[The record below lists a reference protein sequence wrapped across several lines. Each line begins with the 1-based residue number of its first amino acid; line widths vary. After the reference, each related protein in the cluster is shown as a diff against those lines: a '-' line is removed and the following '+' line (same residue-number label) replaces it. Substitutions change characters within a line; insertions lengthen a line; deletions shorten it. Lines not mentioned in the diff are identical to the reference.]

1 MKEYGAI
8 VIKQNI
14 AMTKR
19 LLEEYR
25 DSLTQMGNMFVFVR
39 NEYDEIGDVTNDVFD
54 VIAHAVS
61 KGYMYVNTIVVP
73 TTDFIHVN
81 LPDNVVYVVWLAKD
95 KNHYFEKDA
104 IREEHIWEKVEWGH
118 RAKNYNPKGK
128 DPGNVWIPTKDDGKA
143 HITEHILLDTAAVFD
158 RIYKSCH
165 MHNLPTLLVSD
176 EAINVNK
183 YSDLEFVFT
192 ACPSQQPVYNIVN
205 LDPVGGVQKTISAEV
220 VWGTSE
226 SMTNINNGSVDVVVT
241 SPPYWDLKDYF
252 KEGQIGQESYETY
265 LGRLDKVWKECYD
278 KLSDNGSFWLNI
290 NVRVKNNSVILIPRD
305 FVAQCKK
312 IGFHYKGI
320 AIWHKSSG
328 IPTHDKNIV
337 DRYEFVLVFSKSSAL
352 TIKKDIAK
360 IADYKNRKINGGL
373 FWNINRKAGSVG
385 KKFIHPAIYPNELVG
400 RILDI
405 TTNKYQTVL
414 DPFLG
419 SGTTVISAIER
430 ERHSIGF
437 EYNEGFK
444 PLILSRIQN
453 EVGKRVFNLT
463 I

>member
-8 VIKQNI
+8 VIKQSI
-14 AMTKR
+14 ATIKR
-19 LLEEYR
+19 LLEEYK
-25 DSLTQMGNMFVFVR
+25 DSLTHSGNMFVFVR
-39 NEYDEIGDVTNDVFD
+39 NEYDEVGDVTGDVFD

-61 KGYMYVNTIVVP
+61 MGYMYVNTIVVP
-73 TTDFIHVN
+73 TTDFINVN

-95 KNHYFEKDA
+95 KNHYFEKDT
-104 IREEHIWEKVEWGH
+104 IREDHIWEKVEWGH
-118 RAKNYNPKGK
+118 RTKNYNPKGK

-143 HITEHILLDTAAVFD
+143 HITEHILLSTADVFE

-165 MHNLPTLLVSD
+165 MQHLPTLFMSD
-176 EAINVNK
+176 EAINVKK
-183 YSDLEFVFT
+183 YSDLDFLVVEDH
-192 ACPSQQPVYNIVN
+192 SQRPTYNIVN
-205 LDPVGGVQKTISAEV
+205 IDPVGGVKKTISAEV

-226 SMTNINNGSVDVVVT
+226 SMTNISNGNIDVVVT

-252 KEGQIGQESYETY
+252 KEGQIGQESYDVY

-278 KLSDNGSFWLNI
+278 KLSNNGSLWLNI
-290 NVRVKNNSVILIPRD
+290 NIRVKNNSVILIPRD

-320 AIWHKSSG
+320 VIWHKSSG

-337 DRYEFVLVFSKSSAL
+337 DRFEFVLVFSKSPVL
-352 TIKKDIAK
+352 TIKQDITK
-360 IADYKNRKINGGL
+360 IADYKNSKINGGL

-419 SGTTVISAIER
+419 SGTTVVSAIER
-430 ERHSIGF
+430 DRNSIGF

-444 PLILSRIQN
+444 QLILSRIQN
-453 EVGKRVFNLT
+453 EVGKCIFNLT